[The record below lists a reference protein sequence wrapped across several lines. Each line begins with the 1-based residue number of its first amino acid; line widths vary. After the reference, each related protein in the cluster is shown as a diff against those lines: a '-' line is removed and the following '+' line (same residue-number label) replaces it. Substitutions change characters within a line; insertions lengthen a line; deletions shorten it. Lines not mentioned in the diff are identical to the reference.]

1 MNKTMQKTLIATALL
16 FALFVTNANAQNRR
30 GNRAGSDTTTGQAGG
45 RFRQMEPVTQADLPT
60 SVLPYIKATYPA
72 AEVRRVAK
80 DKEGKF
86 YVMLVDASKARKL
99 LVTSSTG
106 DILQTR
112 DMPANMG
119 RRGRGQGANGQPE
132 TN

>member
-1 MNKTMQKTLIATALL
+1 MQKTLIATALL
-16 FALFVTNANAQNRR
+16 FVLFLTNATAQNRR
-30 GNRAGSDTTTGQAGG
+30 ANRANRDTTGNATGQAGP
-45 RFRQMEPVTQADLPT
+45 RFRQMEQVAQTDLPT
-60 SVLPYIKATYPA
+60 SVLPYIKATYPNT
-72 AEVRRVAK
+72 EVRRVAK
-80 DKEGKF
+80 DKDGKF
-86 YVMLVDASKARKL
+86 YVVLVDANKARKL

-119 RRGRGQGANGQPE
+119 RRGRGQGGNGQPE

>member
-1 MNKTMQKTLIATALL
+1 MQKTLIATALL

-30 GNRAGSDTTTGQAGG
+30 GNRAQTDTTAQAGP
-45 RFRQMEPVTQADLPT
+45 RFRQMEQVAQTDLPT
-60 SVLPYIKATYPA
+60 SVLPYIKATYPN

-86 YVMLVDASKARKL
+86 YVVLVDANKARKV

-119 RRGRGQGANGQPE
+119 RRGRGQGGNSQPE